1 MTTPRIYWAQAQ
13 QDPAPAQPR
22 IYWAQ
27 AQQDQLGGAQ
37 PRVYWAQINENP
49 PLLAPAAPT
58 DVAGDATGATT
69 AALSLV
75 VGDASASHRWQLNQ
89 VGGSSGWV
97 DAPGDNPTPPGV
109 AALLATGLPVSGEF
123 LARAR
128 AEVFGGLAF
137 SSWMQA
143 PTSFWTDN
151 SGEGSSEIPIV
162 SSSLA
167 IAATMESF
175 AATLAF
181 DGPLGYRGDALSTTG
196 ATGNCL
202 LPLVTLPADNAVLF
216 RAELISSS
224 LPGDTFVLLADG
236 RFFVDPTTPNGSYSF
251 TFRWHRNGVA
261 QSPLVSRAVQV
272 GPSGSLAIN
281 ASMGDFVSALAF
293 EVPTFPTLTIAAEIE
308 SFASSLS
315 MGTLPSLSIVAAMG
329 EFVSIMPLVGDIAGT
344 LPDQLSLSRQHRVL
358 KDERLDAYSYQNTFS
373 LMWDKDPQAQLD
385 YSFEWADWLADISGD
400 SLANMYVTKSD
411 GVQVTAQG
419 IRGSVSAFMVKG
431 GEPGTV
437 DSVTVRIAT
446 ALGRIDER
454 TIRLRIR
461 DL

>member
-37 PRVYWAQINENP
+37 PRVYWAQINESP
-49 PLLAPAAPT
+49 PLLEPAAPT
-58 DVAGDATGATT
+58 DVAGEATGATT

-89 VGGSSGWV
+89 VGGPSGWV

-109 AALLATGLPVSGEF
+109 ATLLVAGLPVSGEF
-123 LARAR
+123 LVRAR

-137 SSWMQA
+137 SSWVQA

-151 SGEGSSEIPIV
+151 AGEGSSEIPIV

-175 AATLAF
+175 TAAVAF
-181 DGPLGYRGDALSTTG
+181 DGPLGYRGDSLNTTG

-202 LPLVTLPADNAVLF
+202 LPLVTLPADNAALF
-216 RAELISSS
+216 RVELISSS
-224 LPGDTFVLLADG
+224 LPGGTFILLADG
-236 RFFVDPTTPNGSYSF
+236 RFFVDPGTPNGSYSF
-251 TFRWHRNGVA
+251 TFRWYRNGVA
-261 QSPLVSRAVQV
+261 QTPLVSRPVQI
-272 GPSGSLAIN
+272 GPSGALAIN
-281 ASMGDFVSALAF
+281 AAMEPFAAALAL
-293 EVPTFPTLTIAAEIE
+293 EVPVFPTLTINASMEPFI
-308 SFASSLS
+308 SSLS
-315 MGTLPSLSIVAAMG
+315 FGTVPSLSITATMG
-329 EFVSIMPLVGDIAGT
+329 DFLSIMPFVGDIAGVV
-344 LPDQLSLSRQHRVL
+344 PDPLSTARQYRVNP
-358 KDERLDAYSYQNTFS
+358 DTHLDAYSIQQGYALS
-373 LMWDKDPQAQLD
+373 WSKDPQSQLD
-385 YSFEWADWLADISGD
+385 YSVEWADWLADVPGD

-411 GVQVTAQG
+411 NLQVTAQA
-419 IRGSVSAFMVKG
+419 IRGTAAAVVAKG
-431 GEPGTV
+431 GELGAWEFITI
-437 DSVTVRIAT
+437 RIVT

-454 TIRLRIR
+454 TIRLLIQDR
-461 DL
+461 